1 MTVPHRFD
9 RFDRLTVP
17 CNPGPGRDMQ
27 LTRLAPQVWRQLA
40 EAFSAAGEQAE
51 AVQCVG
57 QAQALCGPW
66 PLPLHLT
73 HAKVLRGGGQLVA
86 ALQVLETAAALQPD
100 YSPAASLLGEGP
112 VRRPC
117 SAT

>member
-1 MTVPHRFD
+1 
-9 RFDRLTVP
+9 
-17 CNPGPGRDMQ
+17 MQ